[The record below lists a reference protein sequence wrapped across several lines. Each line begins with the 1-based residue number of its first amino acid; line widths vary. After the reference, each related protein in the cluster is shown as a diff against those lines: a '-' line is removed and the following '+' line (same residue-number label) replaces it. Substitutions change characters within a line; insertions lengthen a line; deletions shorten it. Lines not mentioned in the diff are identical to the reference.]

1 MVEKRKKINMVLM
14 KFLFSIEW
22 SYKICLVVRPINF
35 KVLDFSFLIAPYGT
49 QPSCNPCFSAAVL
62 LAAQTRDPASEAR
75 RAQEL
80 LAAGKADEAVGV
92 YRDLVRASPRNAVL
106 LLNLCIAEYKAKQY
120 AETVLHAA
128 AALQLQPD
136 LLPARLFLGAGQLEL
151 GEFAKAEEPLAKV
164 VAEDP
169 RERNARLMLGEALLG
184 MGKPGEAVGHLQA
197 AAGMLPDN
205 PRAWYGLGRAYE
217 ALERSE
223 AATEAW
229 NRLAGLPASVE
240 SHMHAAEVHDRE
252 QRWREAAVEW
262 RAAIEHRGA
271 RVSLAWSLFRARD
284 YDEAI
289 AVLKPLAPAAN
300 ASSAGVQFLLGA
312 SLLNL
317 QQPAEAIPYLRAAIA
332 RDAKLLPARA
342 ALGQALLQTG
352 QAAEAIPFLKD
363 GAAVDTDGTIHFQLF
378 RAYQLT
384 HREAEAREALAAYRS
399 VTGKI

>member
-1 MVEKRKKINMVLM
+1 MV
-14 KFLFSIEW
+14 
-22 SYKICLVVRPINF
+22 
-35 KVLDFSFLIAPYGT
+35 IA
-49 QPSCNPCFSAAVL
+49 AAVL

-151 GEFAKAEEPLAKV
+151 GEFAKAAEPLATV
-164 VAEDP
+164 VEANP
-169 RERNARLMLGEALLG
+169 GERNARLMLGEALLG
-184 MGKPGEAVGHLQA
+184 MGKPGEAVAHLQA

-262 RAAIEHRGA
+262 RAAIEHWGRG
-271 RVSLAWSLFRARD
+271 
-284 YDEAI
+284 
-289 AVLKPLAPAAN
+289 
-300 ASSAGVQFLLGA
+300 
-312 SLLNL
+312 
-317 QQPAEAIPYLRAAIA
+317 
-332 RDAKLLPARA
+332 
-342 ALGQALLQTG
+342 
-352 QAAEAIPFLKD
+352 
-363 GAAVDTDGTIHFQLF
+363 
-378 RAYQLT
+378 
-384 HREAEAREALAAYRS
+384 
-399 VTGKI
+399 